1 MGMVRV
7 KVRVARNFP
16 TIRNQVGCPLTRNRS
31 AWCYRLCAPEDGRGL
46 CGRIAPHALRGRTD
60 LAIESYQKRRRDDE

>member
-1 MGMVRV
+1 MGIVRV
-7 KVRVARNFP
+7 KVRVARNSP

-60 LAIESYQKRRRDDE
+60 LAIESYQKRCRDDE

>member
-1 MGMVRV
+1 MGIVRV
-7 KVRVARNFP
+7 KVRVARNSP
-16 TIRNQVGCPLTRNRS
+16 TIRHQVGCPLTRNRS